1 MATQNFFTDAM
12 KAFGDFKT
20 PQMPAIDVNGVLA
33 FNRRNAEA
41 ASAASQ
47 CMAEG
52 LQTIARRQAEL
63 ARAQVDKVLKTTKDM
78 MTGGSPEVN
87 TTKQIELA
95 KTMFENSLSN
105 LREVSE
111 LVTKSGFE
119 LFDVVNRRAAEGLDE
134 ITSLGG
140 KATKK
145 TATSAN

>member
-1 MATQNFFTDAM
+1 M
-12 KAFGDFKT
+12 KVFGDFKA
-20 PQMPAIDVNGVLA
+20 PQMPTIDVNGVLA

-87 TTKQIELA
+87 TTKQMELA

-134 ITSLGG
+134 ITSLSG
-140 KATKK
+140 KAAKK
-145 TATSAN
+145 SASSAN